1 MLGEI
6 VDRCRYGFQ
15 FIGCVLL
22 LPTLRILP
30 ALFSLNAQILH
41 QQICKVGRLRR
52 LLRGGFPRFEQVG
65 NPFFELPNM
74 RPDFPDKAVCLLDIS
89 VQFAFLGGDTFLL
102 HLASCHAHVDGR
114 QLVNAALGV
123 AAMVDT
129 LRASVPLQK
138 VVGKVSPC
146 LAPQEGVV
154 LVVPA
159 CKVNLVGFVSATWQA
174 DTLAVFVK
182 VIFLFGLRRPC
193 SALVKWSHSQHDMT
207 MGVAAVGVV
216 DNKIHTHSSGNKLRG
231 TVFPD
236 KPDLF
241 LSG

>member
-1 MLGEI
+1 M
-6 VDRCRYGFQ
+6 
-15 FIGCVLL
+15 
-22 LPTLRILP
+22 
-30 ALFSLNAQILH
+30 
-41 QQICKVGRLRR
+41 RR
-52 LLRGGFPRFEQVG
+52 LFWGGFPRFEQVG
-65 NPFFELPNM
+65 NPFFELPNL
-74 RPDFPDKAVCLLDIS
+74 RPDFLDKAVCLLDIS

-102 HLASCHAHVDGR
+102 HLASRHAHVDGG
-114 QLVNAALGV
+114 QLVNSSLGV
-123 AAMVDT
+123 AAVVDT

-138 VVGKVSPC
+138 VVGKVSPY

-159 CKVNLVGFVSATWQA
+159 CEVNLVRLISAAWQA

-182 VIFLFGLRRPC
+182 VIFLFGLRRPRA
-193 SALVKWSHSQHDMT
+193 ALVKGAHGKHNMT